1 MWVILLQP
9 NKWLRAGMEIRILIF
24 GATIFFQPAFQYIC
38 YNIPWSRNA
47 PWEGAMD
54 AIAPRNRYLFYD
66 HPLCSSAVVVK
77 VVARRATV
85 HIRGDMATPK
95 NPIGLL
101 SQNCCALWQNST
113 QKSKV
118 NAHHVHRL
126 ENTQMYNISQYDNHT
141 YLSYI

>member
-1 MWVILLQP
+1 MWVILLRP
-9 NKWLRAGMEIRILIF
+9 NKWLRAGLEIRIHVF
-24 GATIFFQPAFQYIC
+24 GATIFFSQPFSTFD
-38 YNIPWSRNA
+38 NIPWSRNA

-54 AIAPRNRYLFYD
+54 ALEPRNRYLFCD

-101 SQNCCALWQNST
+101 SQNCCALW
-113 QKSKV
+113 
-118 NAHHVHRL
+118 
-126 ENTQMYNISQYDNHT
+126 
-141 YLSYI
+141 